1 MICQCGYA
9 GDMGWKYFAI
19 YFKSAS
25 GVCRISELKHKKSTL
40 IYFKS
45 SLLKRLLSFA
55 IHF

>member
-1 MICQCGYA
+1 MIHQCGYA
-9 GDMGWKYFAI
+9 GDMGWMYFAI

-25 GVCRISELKHKKSTL
+25 GVRRISELEHKNTTV